1 MESNPLFAR
10 RTALIIWG
18 ALFAGVVIFAAVA
31 TVVGPNFWPQGGQ
44 IADLLAWVALGMA
57 LVMLPVSRVV
67 PSRIKATPGAPPE
80 ALAVARTIVASALNE
95 GAGLFAGIAWMLG
108 GRTLALVALAIA
120 LSGLLL
126 AFPSTARW
134 QRLGGTTVQGE
145 RPNRLVR

>member
-18 ALFAGVVIFAAVA
+18 ALFAGVVIFAVVA

-80 ALAVARTIVASALNE
+80 AFGSVMATDSTVHIRTANQSPGVC
-95 GAGLFAGIAWMLG
+95 AGMTNS
-108 GRTLALVALAIA
+108 R
-120 LSGLLL
+120 SGQRY
-126 AFPSTARW
+126 PTAC
-134 QRLGGTTVQGE
+134 
-145 RPNRLVR
+145 